1 MTWHIKHFNELT
13 TIELYRILQERTNIF
28 VVEQNCPYPEVDGKD
43 LECYHLYRLE
53 NEQITAYARLLPA
66 GIAYTQASIGRVIVP
81 ATHRGKGYAGELF
94 ARAINFIQQE
104 LGETEIKIQAQEYL
118 CPFYSSYGFEAISE
132 SYLEDGI
139 PHIDMLLNQRLE
151 PLGVS

>member
-13 TIELYRILQERTNIF
+13 TTELYRILQERTNIF

-43 LECYHLYRLE
+43 LHCYHLYRLDG
-53 NEQITAYARLLPA
+53 EQMTAYARLLPP

-81 ATHRGKGYAGELF
+81 ASYRGKGYAGELF
-94 ARAINFIQQE
+94 ARAIDFIQQE

-118 CPFYSSYGFEAISE
+118 CPFYGSYGFQAISE
-132 SYLEDGI
+132 PYLEDGI
-139 PHIDMLLNQRLE
+139 PHVDMLLSKRLE
-151 PLGVS
+151 PLRVS